1 MVHQHLAIRTRMA
14 ASEETVWTGEEDG
27 SNDGDQ
33 DMFFA
38 SITVEE
44 VDVGYVPFVLKV
56 HRVSTIEPEPR
67 EMRERERER
76 CRRVYIVPTQDV
88 AQEKELQRKTDIVTI
103 TLWQKSDI
111 VTILPFKFMPGHKE
125 GLFPCDKNRIL
136 WLFCPGTKAVTI
148 SVFYCIL
155 FAVWENILRTVQ

>member
-67 EMRERERER
+67 EMRER
-76 CRRVYIVPTQDV
+76 CRRVCIVPTQDV

-103 TLWQKSDI
+103 TL
-111 VTILPFKFMPGHKE
+111 
-125 GLFPCDKNRIL
+125 
-136 WLFCPGTKAVTI
+136 
-148 SVFYCIL
+148 
-155 FAVWENILRTVQ
+155 

>member
-103 TLWQKSDI
+103 TL
-111 VTILPFKFMPGHKE
+111 
-125 GLFPCDKNRIL
+125 
-136 WLFCPGTKAVTI
+136 
-148 SVFYCIL
+148 
-155 FAVWENILRTVQ
+155 

>member
-67 EMRERERER
+67 EMRERE
-76 CRRVYIVPTQDV
+76 T
-88 AQEKELQRKTDIVTI
+88 
-103 TLWQKSDI
+103 
-111 VTILPFKFMPGHKE
+111 
-125 GLFPCDKNRIL
+125 
-136 WLFCPGTKAVTI
+136 
-148 SVFYCIL
+148 
-155 FAVWENILRTVQ
+155 